1 MKFGVY
7 SGIDLYCEACKSKVK
22 TLVVNGATIYPHRP
36 DLYQKVF
43 LQCPHCKNYTMA
55 DEIKSTDSFKT
66 WERRHRKKTIP
77 TATSR
82 RSRYKI
88 HKLIDPVWK
97 SGIMSRA
104 NIYKRLS
111 VATGVKNYHNG
122 SLCDEEIERKAMKEA
137 EKIYRE
143 AVVLGLDKSRKF

>member
-7 SGIDLYCEACKSKVK
+7 SGIDLYCQACQKQVK
-22 TLVVNGATIYPHRP
+22 TLAVNGATIYPHRP

-43 LQCPHCKNYTMA
+43 LQCPHCHNYTMA
-55 DEIKSTDSFKT
+55 DEIKSTDSFRT
-66 WERRHRKKTIP
+66 WERRHKKKTIP

-104 NIYKRLS
+104 DIYKRLS
-111 VATGVKNYHNG
+111 AATGVRNYHNS
-122 SLCDEEIERKAMKEA
+122 SLCDEKIEAKAMREA

-143 AVVLGLDKSRKF
+143 ATILGLDKSKQF